1 MALSL
6 KILKTLKLKN
16 LKKRGKQNLFVVP
29 FLFTFA
35 NAVFGLLS
43 VIKTFESEF
52 KIAAY
57 CIILAA
63 VMDFFDG
70 KLARALK
77 TTSCLG
83 MELDSLCDAI
93 SFCFAPAILL
103 YSWYFCNFG
112 IFGTF
117 LICLYLCFGLLRLA
131 RFNIISLNKEQNIS
145 YFIGLPTTLAAF
157 FIATLVIRF
166 DIISNKIFPF
176 LQNPVYMF
184 LLILCISGL
193 MISGVKFLSLKKV
206 NYKLLLFVGSIAI
219 IIYVPCFLAGLP
231 LLFMGILSYIFSSV
245 IYYVFFKGLRLLNR
259 CF

>member
-1 MALSL
+1 MAVSL
-6 KILKTLKLKN
+6 KGLKTLKLKN

-43 VIKTFESEF
+43 VIKTLEADFVA
-52 KIAAY
+52 AAY

-70 KLARALK
+70 KLARAFK

-117 LICLYLCFGLLRLA
+117 LVCLYLCFGLLRLA
-131 RFNIISLNKEQNIS
+131 KFNIISLNKEQNLS

-157 FIATLVIRF
+157 FISTLIIRF
-166 DIISNKIFPF
+166 EIISNKIFPF
-176 LQNPVYMF
+176 LQNPIYMF
-184 LLILCISGL
+184 LLIFCISGL
-193 MISGVKFLSLKKV
+193 MISSVKFLSLKKL
-206 NYKLLLFVGSIAI
+206 NYKLLLFAGSIGI

-231 LLFMGILSYIFSSV
+231 LLFIGILSYTLSSV
-245 IYYVFFKGLRLLNR
+245 IYYVFSNSLRFLNK
-259 CF
+259 FF

>member
-1 MALSL
+1 MSLSL
-6 KILKTLKLKN
+6 KAFKFKN
-16 LKKRGKQNLFVVP
+16 WKKRGKQNLFVVP

-43 VIKTFESEF
+43 VINTLESDF
-52 KIAAY
+52 VAAAY

-70 KLARALK
+70 KLARAFK

-103 YSWYFCNFG
+103 HSWYFSNFG
-112 IFGTF
+112 TYGTI

-131 RFNIISLNKEQNIS
+131 RFNTISLNKEQSIS

-157 FIATLVIRF
+157 LISALVIRF
-166 DIISNKIFPF
+166 EIISTKIFKF
-176 LQNPVYMF
+176 LLNPVYMF
-184 LLILCISGL
+184 VFIAFVAIL
-193 MISGVKFLSLKKV
+193 MISHVKFLSLKKV
-206 NYKLLLFVGSIAI
+206 NYKLLTFAVSIGTI
-219 IIYVPCFLAGLP
+219 LYVPCFLAGLP
-231 LLFMGILSYIFSSV
+231 ALFMGILSYIISSV
-245 IYYVFFKGLRLLNR
+245 IYYIFSKSIRFLKS
-259 CF
+259 